1 MGLGQSKKEKN
12 KFDEDLKSVD
22 LIDIIATKYI
32 LTQNFQDM
40 KKLGQKEY
48 CDKLVILTSDIVKK
62 FMNEKEI
69 EYLAQR
75 VNRGD
80 YYNKMVKQKVMYL
93 DTNELDSK
101 SRQSFSKK
109 ELEDFK
115 KKDEDALGKHLVKEY
130 QRRQTRSR
138 DYDYGYD
145 NIMRGGQ
152 KGGNILTDFLYGDK
166 NNKEKNPYGRDE
178 RVSGDRR
185 DPYGRDPYGRDPYR
199 RDPYRRGASYTRNKT
214 PVKNKKTILSQL
226 DVRNKD
232 EKDRMC
238 KGIAK
243 FYISVAH
250 LYAAIVK
257 TINPVYVYE
266 DDKGKKHALS
276 IQNRDKIPKGVTPKL
291 TEMNLCSKR
300 VNALKPM
307 EVEGK
312 IGINISKTCN
322 LNSKKQKI
330 TMENEWRPSKWPTS
344 ENDNIRVLTRSLGQ
358 EPGIPELQQLYWDKY
373 DYVKGKFIEKVM
385 DSAGDSVKDYEKD
398 LKEFYTVFTGKK
410 DFNQWN
416 ADGKKLFTDIP
427 LTAYHN
433 SKLCEG
439 EDADWKQT
447 YKGSGGLFTSYANH
461 VKKMIKGAQGSQD
474 ELMDILK
481 EIFVIQKAKNDE
493 KTEIVTLNPKLN
505 NKTLNKIIAKTRKII
520 VKLYISCE
528 KDFKDGLDIFEGI
541 LGERIIKNAVAKK
554 DTMNK
559 LQDKLISQP
568 ADAETS
574 RQIKNALLDLFE

>member
-1 MGLGQSKKEKN
+1 MGLGQSKEKN
-12 KFDEDLKSVD
+12 KFDEDLKPVD
-22 LIDIIATKYI
+22 MIDIIATKYI

-48 CDKLVILTSDIVKK
+48 CDKLVILTSDIIKK

-69 EYLAQR
+69 EYLARR
-75 VNRGD
+75 VDRGD
-80 YYNKMVKQKVMYL
+80 YYNRMVKKKVMYL
-93 DTNELDSK
+93 DTNELDPKSK
-101 SRQSFSKK
+101 QRFSKK

-115 KKDEDALGKHLVKEY
+115 KKEEDELGKHLIKEY
-130 QRRQTRSR
+130 QRRKQRSR

-145 NIMRGGQ
+145 DNGMRGG
-152 KGGNILTDFLYGDK
+152 NMLTNLIYGIDSDV
-166 NNKEKNPYGRDE
+166 R
-178 RVSGDRR
+178 S
-185 DPYGRDPYGRDPYR
+185 DPYR
-199 RDPYRRGASYTRNKT
+199 KQRLSGRREMPK
-214 PVKNKKTILSQL
+214 KNKKTILNEL

-243 FYISVAH
+243 FYISIAH

-257 TINPVYVYE
+257 TINPVYVYQ
-266 DDKGKKHALS
+266 DGKGKRHAMS
-276 IQNRDKIPKGVTPKL
+276 IQNRHKIPRGVTPKL
-291 TEMNLCSKR
+291 TEINLCSKR
-300 VNALKPM
+300 INALKSGD
-307 EVEGK
+307 VEGK

-322 LNSKKQKI
+322 LNSKKQTI

-344 ENDNIRVLTRSLGQ
+344 DSDRVRVLTRSLGQ

-373 DYVKGKFIEKVM
+373 DYVKGNFVEGVM
-385 DSAGDSVKDYEKD
+385 NSGGDAVKDYHKD

-410 DFNQWN
+410 DFDQWN
-416 ADGKKLFTDIP
+416 ADGQKQFTDIP

-433 SKLCEG
+433 SELCEG
-439 EDADWKQT
+439 EDAPWKQT
-447 YKGSGGLFTSYANH
+447 YTGKGGLFTSYANH
-461 VKKMIKGAQGSQD
+461 KKKIIKSAQGTQN
-474 ELMDILK
+474 ELMEVLK
-481 EIFVIQKAKNDE
+481 ELFVIQTAPNKE

-505 NKTLNKIIAKTRKII
+505 DESLNKIIAKTRKII

-541 LGERIIKNAVAKK
+541 LSERIIKNAVVKK
-554 DTMNK
+554 NTMNA

-568 ADAETS
+568 ADSKTTN
-574 RQIKNALLDLFE
+574 QIKNALLDLFS

>member
-1 MGLGQSKKEKN
+1 MGLGQSKEKN
-12 KFDEDLKSVD
+12 KFDGDLKPVD
-22 LIDIIATKYI
+22 MIDVIATKYI

-48 CDKLVILTSDIVKK
+48 CDKLVILTSDIIKK

-75 VNRGD
+75 VDRGD
-80 YYNKMVKQKVMYL
+80 YYNRMVKQKVMYL
-93 DTNELDSK
+93 DTNELNPKSK
-101 SRQSFSKK
+101 ERFSKK
-109 ELEDFK
+109 ELSDFQKKED
-115 KKDEDALGKHLVKEY
+115 DVLGKRLVEEY
-130 QRRQTRSR
+130 QRRHRKSR

-145 NIMRGGQ
+145 DIMRGGQ
-152 KGGNILTDFLYGDK
+152 KGGNVFADLL
-166 NNKEKNPYGRDE
+166 YGRDDNI
-178 RVSGDRR
+178 RKNAYRKDM
-185 DPYGRDPYGRDPYR
+185 YR
-199 RDPYRRGASYTRNKT
+199 RPMQASPRKNFQS
-214 PVKNKKTILSQL
+214 KNKKTILNEL

-232 EKDRMC
+232 EKERMC

-243 FYISVAH
+243 FYISIAH

-266 DDKGKKHALS
+266 DGRGKKHALS
-276 IQNRDKIPKGVTPKL
+276 IQNRDKIPRGVTPKL
-291 TEMNLCSKR
+291 TEINLCSKR
-300 VNALKPM
+300 INALKPI
-307 EVEGK
+307 EVEDK

-344 ENDNIRVLTRSLGQ
+344 DNDRIRVLTRSLGQ

-373 DYVKGKFIEKVM
+373 DYIKGKFVEGVM
-385 DSAGDSVKDYEKD
+385 ESAGNAVTDYQKD

-416 ADGKKLFTDIP
+416 ADGKKQFTDIP

-439 EDADWKQT
+439 DDANWKKT
-447 YKGSGGLFTSYANH
+447 YKGRGGLFTSYANH
-461 VKKMIKGAQGSQD
+461 IKKMIKGAQGSQD
-474 ELMDILK
+474 ELMAILK
-481 EIFVIQKAKNDE
+481 EIFIIQKADNDE

-505 NKTLNKIIAKTRKII
+505 DEKLNQIIAKTRKII

-541 LGERIIKNAVAKK
+541 LGERIIKNAVVKK
-554 DTMNK
+554 DAMNA

-568 ADAETS
+568 ADAETTS
-574 RQIKNALLDLFE
+574 QIKKALLDLFE

>member
-1 MGLGQSKKEKN
+1 MGLGQSKEKN
-12 KFDEDLKSVD
+12 KFDEDLKPVD
-22 LIDIIATKYI
+22 MIDIIATKYI

-48 CDKLVILTSDIVKK
+48 CDKLVILTSDIIKK

-69 EYLAQR
+69 EYLARR
-75 VNRGD
+75 VDRGD
-80 YYNKMVKQKVMYL
+80 YYNRMVKKKVMYL
-93 DTNELDSK
+93 DTNELDPKSK
-101 SRQSFSKK
+101 QRFSKK

-115 KKDEDALGKHLVKEY
+115 KKEEDELGKHLIKEY
-130 QRRQTRSR
+130 QRRKQRSR

-145 NIMRGGQ
+145 DNGMRGG
-152 KGGNILTDFLYGDK
+152 NMLTNLI
-166 NNKEKNPYGRDE
+166 YGRDSDV
-178 RVSGDRR
+178 RS
-185 DPYGRDPYGRDPYR
+185 DPYR
-199 RDPYRRGASYTRNKT
+199 KQRLSGRREMPK
-214 PVKNKKTILSQL
+214 KNKKTILKEL

-243 FYISVAH
+243 FYISIAH

-257 TINPVYVYE
+257 TINPVYVYQ
-266 DDKGKKHALS
+266 DGKGKRHAMS
-276 IQNRDKIPKGVTPKL
+276 IQNRHKIPRGVTPKL
-291 TEMNLCSKR
+291 TEINLCSKR
-300 VNALKPM
+300 INALKSGD
-307 EVEGK
+307 VEGK

-322 LNSKKQKI
+322 LNSKKQTI

-344 ENDNIRVLTRSLGQ
+344 DSDRVRVLTRSLGQ

-373 DYVKGKFIEKVM
+373 DYVKGNFVEGVM
-385 DSAGDSVKDYEKD
+385 NSGGDAVKDYHKD

-410 DFNQWN
+410 DFDQWN
-416 ADGKKLFTDIP
+416 ADGQKQFTDIP

-433 SKLCEG
+433 SELCEG
-439 EDADWKQT
+439 EDAPWKQT
-447 YKGSGGLFTSYANH
+447 YTGKGGLFTSYANH
-461 VKKMIKGAQGSQD
+461 IKKMIKSAQGTQN
-474 ELMDILK
+474 ELMEVLK
-481 EIFVIQKAKNDE
+481 ELFVIQTAPNKE

-505 NKTLNKIIAKTRKII
+505 DESLNKIIAKTRKII

-541 LGERIIKNAVAKK
+541 LSERIIKNAVVKK
-554 DTMNK
+554 NTMNA

-568 ADAETS
+568 ADSKTTN
-574 RQIKNALLDLFE
+574 QIKNALLDLFS

>member
-1 MGLGQSKKEKN
+1 MGLGQSKEKN
-12 KFDEDLKSVD
+12 KFDEDLKPVD
-22 LIDIIATKYI
+22 MIDIIATKYI

-48 CDKLVILTSDIVKK
+48 CDKLVILTSDIIKK

-69 EYLAQR
+69 EYLARR
-75 VNRGD
+75 VDRGD
-80 YYNKMVKQKVMYL
+80 YYNRMVKKKVMYL
-93 DTNELDSK
+93 DTNELDPKSK
-101 SRQSFSKK
+101 QRFSKK

-115 KKDEDALGKHLVKEY
+115 KKEEDELGKHLIKEY
-130 QRRQTRSR
+130 QRRKQGSR

-145 NIMRGGQ
+145 DNDMRGG
-152 KGGNILTDFLYGDK
+152 NMLTDLI
-166 NNKEKNPYGRDE
+166 YGRDQ
-178 RVSGDRR
+178 DI
-185 DPYGRDPYGRDPYR
+185 R
-199 RDPYRRGASYTRNKT
+199 RDPYRKQRLSGRREMPK
-214 PVKNKKTILSQL
+214 KNKKTILNEL

-243 FYISVAH
+243 FYISIAH

-266 DDKGKKHALS
+266 DGRGKKHALS
-276 IQNRDKIPKGVTPKL
+276 IQNRDKIPRGVTPKL
-291 TEMNLCSKR
+291 TEINLCSKR
-300 VNALKPM
+300 VNALKSGD
-307 EVEGK
+307 VEGK

-322 LNSKKQKI
+322 LNSKTQTI

-344 ENDNIRVLTRSLGQ
+344 DSDRVRVLTRSLGQ

-373 DYVKGKFIEKVM
+373 DYVKGNFVEGVM
-385 DSAGDSVKDYEKD
+385 NSGGDAVKDYYKD

-410 DFNQWN
+410 DFDQWN
-416 ADGKKLFTDIP
+416 ADGQKQFTDIP

-433 SKLCEG
+433 SELCEG
-439 EDADWKQT
+439 EDAPWKQT
-447 YKGSGGLFTSYANH
+447 YTGKGGLFTSYANH
-461 VKKMIKGAQGSQD
+461 IKKMIKSAQGTQN
-474 ELMDILK
+474 ELMEVLK
-481 EIFVIQKAKNDE
+481 ELFVIQTAPNKE

-505 NKTLNKIIAKTRKII
+505 DESLNKIIAKTRKII

-541 LGERIIKNAVAKK
+541 LGERIIKNAVVKK
-554 DTMNK
+554 NTMNA

-568 ADAETS
+568 ADSKTTN
-574 RQIKNALLDLFE
+574 QIKNALLDLFS

>member
-1 MGLGQSKKEKN
+1 MGLGQSKEKN
-12 KFDEDLKSVD
+12 KFDGDLKPVD
-22 LIDIIATKYI
+22 MIDVIATKYI

-48 CDKLVILTSDIVKK
+48 CDKLVILTSDIIKK

-80 YYNKMVKQKVMYL
+80 YYNRMVKQKVMYL
-93 DTNELDSK
+93 DTNELNHKSK
-101 SRQSFSKK
+101 ERFSKK
-109 ELEDFK
+109 ELSDFQKKED
-115 KKDEDALGKHLVKEY
+115 DVLGKRLVEEY
-130 QRRQTRSR
+130 QRRQRRSR

-145 NIMRGGQ
+145 DIMNGGQ
-152 KGGNILTDFLYGDK
+152 KGGNVFTDLL
-166 NNKEKNPYGRDE
+166 YGRD
-178 RVSGDRR
+178 DNNRR
-185 DPYGRDPYGRDPYR
+185 DVYRKDMYR
-199 RDPYRRGASYTRNKT
+199 RSMRSHPRKKFQS
-214 PVKNKKTILSQL
+214 KNKKTILNEL

-232 EKDRMC
+232 EKERMC

-243 FYISVAH
+243 FYISIAH

-266 DDKGKKHALS
+266 DGRGKKHALS
-276 IQNRDKIPKGVTPKL
+276 IQNRDKIPRGVTPKL
-291 TEMNLCSKR
+291 TEINLCSKR
-300 VNALKPM
+300 VNALKPI

-312 IGINISKTCN
+312 LGINISKTCN

-344 ENDNIRVLTRSLGQ
+344 DNDRIREG
-358 EPGIPELQQLYWDKY
+358 
-373 DYVKGKFIEKVM
+373 VM
-385 DSAGDSVKDYEKD
+385 ESAGNAITDYQKD

-416 ADGKKLFTDIP
+416 ADGKKQFTDIP

-439 EDADWKQT
+439 DDADWKQT

-461 VKKMIKGAQGSQD
+461 IKKMIKSAQGTQD

-481 EIFVIQKAKNDE
+481 EIFIIQKADNDE

-505 NKTLNKIIAKTRKII
+505 DEKLNQIIAKTRKII

-541 LGERIIKNAVAKK
+541 LGERIIKNAVVKK
-554 DTMNK
+554 DTMNA

-568 ADAETS
+568 VDAETS

>member
-1 MGLGQSKKEKN
+1 MGLGQSKEKN
-12 KFDEDLKSVD
+12 KFDEDLKPVD
-22 LIDIIATKYI
+22 MIDIIATKYI

-48 CDKLVILTSDIVKK
+48 CDKLVILTSDIIKK

-69 EYLAQR
+69 EYLARR
-75 VNRGD
+75 VDRGD
-80 YYNKMVKQKVMYL
+80 YYNRMVKKKVMYL
-93 DTNELDSK
+93 DTNELDPKSK
-101 SRQSFSKK
+101 QRFSKK

-115 KKDEDALGKHLVKEY
+115 KKEEDELGKHLIKEY
-130 QRRQTRSR
+130 QRRKQGSR

-145 NIMRGGQ
+145 DNGMRGG
-152 KGGNILTDFLYGDK
+152 NMLTDLI
-166 NNKEKNPYGRDE
+166 YGRDL
-178 RVSGDRR
+178 DI
-185 DPYGRDPYGRDPYR
+185 R
-199 RDPYRRGASYTRNKT
+199 RDPYRKQRLSGRREMPK
-214 PVKNKKTILSQL
+214 KNKKTILNEL

-243 FYISVAH
+243 FYISIAH

-257 TINPVYVYE
+257 TINPVYVYQ
-266 DDKGKKHALS
+266 DGKGKRHALS
-276 IQNRDKIPKGVTPKL
+276 IQNRHKIPRGVTPKL
-291 TEMNLCSKR
+291 TEINLCSKR
-300 VNALKPM
+300 INALKPGDA
-307 EVEGK
+307 EGK

-322 LNSKKQKI
+322 LNSKKQTI

-344 ENDNIRVLTRSLGQ
+344 DSDRVRVLTRSLGQ

-373 DYVKGKFIEKVM
+373 DYVKGNFVEGVM
-385 DSAGDSVKDYEKD
+385 NSGGDAVKDYDKD

-410 DFNQWN
+410 DFDQWN
-416 ADGKKLFTDIP
+416 ADGQKQFTDIP

-433 SKLCEG
+433 SELCEG
-439 EDADWKQT
+439 EDAPWKQT
-447 YKGSGGLFTSYANH
+447 YAGKGGLFTSYANH
-461 VKKMIKGAQGSQD
+461 IKKMIKSAQGTQD
-474 ELMDILK
+474 ELMEVLK
-481 EIFVIQKAKNDE
+481 ELFVIQTAPNKE

-505 NKTLNKIIAKTRKII
+505 DESLNKIIAKTRKII

-541 LGERIIKNAVAKK
+541 LSERIIKNAVVKK
-554 DTMNK
+554 NTMNA

-568 ADAETS
+568 ADSKTTN
-574 RQIKNALLDLFE
+574 QIKNALLDLFS

>member
-1 MGLGQSKKEKN
+1 MGLGQSKEKN
-12 KFDEDLKSVD
+12 KFDEDLKPVD
-22 LIDIIATKYI
+22 MIDIIATKYI

-48 CDKLVILTSDIVKK
+48 CDKLVILTSDIIKK

-69 EYLAQR
+69 EYLARR
-75 VNRGD
+75 VDRGD
-80 YYNKMVKQKVMYL
+80 YYNRMVKKKVMYL
-93 DTNELDSK
+93 DTNELDPKSK
-101 SRQSFSKK
+101 QRFSKK

-115 KKDEDALGKHLVKEY
+115 KKEEDELGKHLIKEY
-130 QRRQTRSR
+130 QRRKQRSR

-145 NIMRGGQ
+145 DNGMRGG
-152 KGGNILTDFLYGDK
+152 NMLTNLIYGIDSDV
-166 NNKEKNPYGRDE
+166 R
-178 RVSGDRR
+178 S
-185 DPYGRDPYGRDPYR
+185 DPYR
-199 RDPYRRGASYTRNKT
+199 KQRLSGRREMPK
-214 PVKNKKTILSQL
+214 KNKKTILNEL

-243 FYISVAH
+243 FYISIAH

-257 TINPVYVYE
+257 TINPVYVYQ
-266 DDKGKKHALS
+266 DGKGKRHAMS
-276 IQNRDKIPKGVTPKL
+276 IQNRHKIPRGVTPKL
-291 TEMNLCSKR
+291 TEINLCSKR
-300 VNALKPM
+300 INALKSGD
-307 EVEGK
+307 VEGK

-322 LNSKKQKI
+322 LNSKKQTI

-344 ENDNIRVLTRSLGQ
+344 DSDRVRVLTRSLGQ

-373 DYVKGKFIEKVM
+373 DYVKGNFVEGVM
-385 DSAGDSVKDYEKD
+385 NSGGDAVKDYHKD

-410 DFNQWN
+410 DFDQWN
-416 ADGKKLFTDIP
+416 ADGQKQFTDIP

-433 SKLCEG
+433 SELCEG
-439 EDADWKQT
+439 EDAPWKQT
-447 YKGSGGLFTSYANH
+447 YTGKGGLFTSYANH
-461 VKKMIKGAQGSQD
+461 IKKMIKSAQGTQN
-474 ELMDILK
+474 ELMEVLK
-481 EIFVIQKAKNDE
+481 ELFVIQTAPNKE

-505 NKTLNKIIAKTRKII
+505 DESLNKIIAKTRKII

-541 LGERIIKNAVAKK
+541 LSERIIKNAVVKK
-554 DTMNK
+554 NTMNA

-568 ADAETS
+568 ADSKTTN
-574 RQIKNALLDLFE
+574 QIKNALLDLFS

>member
-1 MGLGQSKKEKN
+1 MGLGQSKEKN
-12 KFDEDLKSVD
+12 KFDGDLKPVD
-22 LIDIIATKYI
+22 MIDVIATKYI

-48 CDKLVILTSDIVKK
+48 CDKLVILTSDIIKK

-75 VNRGD
+75 VDRGD
-80 YYNKMVKQKVMYL
+80 YYNRMVKQKVMYL
-93 DTNELDSK
+93 DTNELDPKSK
-101 SRQSFSKK
+101 ERFSKK
-109 ELEDFK
+109 ELSDFQKKED
-115 KKDEDALGKHLVKEY
+115 DVLGKRLVEEY
-130 QRRQTRSR
+130 QRRQRGSR

-145 NIMRGGQ
+145 DVISGGQ
-152 KGGNILTDFLYGDK
+152 KGGNVFTDLL
-166 NNKEKNPYGRDE
+166 YGRDD
-178 RVSGDRR
+178 GA
-185 DPYGRDPYGRDPYR
+185 R
-199 RDPYRRGASYTRNKT
+199 RDPYRKDMYRRSMRASPRKKFQS
-214 PVKNKKTILSQL
+214 KNKKTILNEL

-232 EKDRMC
+232 EKERMC

-243 FYISVAH
+243 FYISIAH

-266 DDKGKKHALS
+266 DDRGKKHALS
-276 IQNRDKIPKGVTPKL
+276 IQNRHKIPRGVTPKL
-291 TEMNLCSKR
+291 TEINLCSKR
-300 VNALKPM
+300 VNALKST
-307 EVEGK
+307 EVEDK

-344 ENDNIRVLTRSLGQ
+344 DNDRIRVLTRSLGQ

-373 DYVKGKFIEKVM
+373 DYIKGKFVEGVM
-385 DSAGDSVKDYEKD
+385 ESAGTAAKDYQKD

-416 ADGKKLFTDIP
+416 AGGKKQFTDIP

-439 EDADWKQT
+439 DNADWKQT
-447 YKGSGGLFTSYANH
+447 YIGNGGLFTSYANH
-461 VKKMIKGAQGSQD
+461 IKKMIKGAQGSQD
-474 ELMDILK
+474 ELMNILK
-481 EIFVIQKAKNDE
+481 EIFIIQKADNDE

-505 NKTLNKIIAKTRKII
+505 DETLNKIIAKTRKII

-541 LGERIIKNAVAKK
+541 LSERIIKNAVSKK
-554 DTMNK
+554 DAMNA

-568 ADAETS
+568 VDAKTS
-574 RQIKNALLDLFE
+574 KQIKNALLNLFE